1 MTAQPPRPM
10 TATSP
15 DVRVELITP
24 AKAQNYLGQNTHN
37 RHLRQTA
44 VDAYARDMSAGV
56 WQWNGDGIKIATD
69 GTLLD
74 GQHRLAAIVQ
84 AGVPV
89 RLLVTS
95 GLPVEAQETMDTGI
109 HRTFADALSLRGYAN
124 ATSLGAVCRTVLTW
138 ERGGRY
144 FGGGG
149 RNRRFTR
156 NELSGVLD
164 RYPWIVDGM
173 GTVNRLR
180 RVGLPASAGGLAYW
194 LFTPIDAGDAADF
207 FERLISDEHHVSG
220 HPITEL
226 RRVLTSTT
234 LGGGNRRSNPTMI
247 IGLTVKAW
255 NRYRRGEQVKL
266 LRFRVGG
273 AQPEDFPEPV

>member
-1 MTAQPPRPM
+1 MTAQPSRPL
-10 TATSP
+10 TAAP

-24 AKAQNYLGQNTHN
+24 DKAQNYLGQNTHN
-37 RHLRQTA
+37 RHLRQSA
-44 VDAYARDMSAGV
+44 VNAYARDMAAGV

-84 AGVPV
+84 SGVSLFLP
-89 RLLVTS
+89 VTS
-95 GLPVEAQETMDTGI
+95 GLPVAAQETMDTGI
-109 HRTFADALSLRGYAN
+109 HRTFADALSLRGHAN
-124 ATSLGAVCRTVLTW
+124 ATALGSVCRTVLTW
-138 ERGGRY
+138 ERGVRH

-149 RNRRFTR
+149 RNRRFTSH
-156 NELSGVLD
+156 ELSGVLD

-180 RVGLPASAGGLAYW
+180 RAGLPASAGGLAYW
-194 LFTPIDAGDAADF
+194 LFTPIDAGDAAHF

-220 HPITEL
+220 DPITEL
-226 RRVLTSTT
+226 RRVLMASTP
-234 LGGGNRRSNPTMI
+234 GGGARRGNLTMI
-247 IGLTVKAW
+247 IALTIKAW

-266 LRFRVGG
+266 LRFRIGG